1 MISSIDLAAP
11 PCLSTA
17 DRVSGSNMRRLC
29 ASPLGLAA
37 LVILIAF
44 CAIAVLAPVLVPY
57 DPLAQDSLAQ
67 AKAPSGAHL
76 LGTDYLGRDVLSRV
90 LYGARPS
97 LAVGLASVSIAIL
110 LGSTLGLMSGYLG
123 GAFDLLTQR
132 VVEVAL
138 TLPGL
143 VLALALLAILGGG
156 SVSLVL
162 AIALVLAPGIAR
174 VVRSTALT
182 VATEDYIEAARAVGA
197 RDRRIILRHILP
209 NAAATIIVLASLNL
223 GNAILFEAALSFLG
237 LGIQPPDPSWG
248 NLLSGPA
255 RQYFEV
261 APWMAIFPGIA
272 VSLVVLGF
280 NLFGDSLRDAFDPR
294 LHSAA

>member
-1 MISSIDLAAP
+1 
-11 PCLSTA
+11 
-17 DRVSGSNMRRLC
+17 MRRIL
-29 ASPLGLAA
+29 ASPLGTAA
-37 LVILIAF
+37 LVLLIVF
-44 CAIAVLAPVLVPY
+44 CAIAVFAPVIAPY
-57 DPLAQDSLAQ
+57 DPLVQDALSQ
-67 AKAPSGAHL
+67 AKAPNAAHL

-90 LYGARPS
+90 LFGARPS
-97 LAVGLASVSIAIL
+97 LAVGVASVALAIL
-110 LGSTLGLMSGYLG
+110 LGSTVGLLSGYLG
-123 GAFDLLTQR
+123 GAFDLVTQR
-132 VVEVAL
+132 VVEIAL

-143 VLALALLAILGGG
+143 VLALALLAIIG
-156 SVSLVL
+156 SGSLSLVL

-197 RDRRIILRHILP
+197 RDSRIIFRPVLP
-209 NAAATIIVLASLNL
+209 NAVATIIVLASLSL

-261 APWMAIFPGIA
+261 APWMAIFPGVA
-272 VSLVVLGF
+272 VSLAVLSF
-280 NLFGDSLRDAFDPR
+280 NLLGDTLRDVFDPR
-294 LHSAA
+294 LRGTA